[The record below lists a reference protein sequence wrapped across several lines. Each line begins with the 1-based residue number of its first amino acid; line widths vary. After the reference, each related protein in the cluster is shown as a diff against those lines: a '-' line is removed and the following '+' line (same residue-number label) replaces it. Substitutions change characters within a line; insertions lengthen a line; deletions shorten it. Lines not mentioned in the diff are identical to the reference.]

1 MAVAACRARWLPTK
15 SPISTGRTVCFS
27 PQFVDGTFY
36 TADELVAQHLLS
48 KRAESLGHQSV
59 GGEAGTL
66 ERLRGIGSRI
76 IFTHLNNSNPML
88 EPSSAASQEIREA
101 GAEIAYDGMELLL

>member
-1 MAVAACRARWLPTK
+1 M
-15 SPISTGRTVCFS
+15 
-27 PQFVDGTFY
+27 
-36 TADELVAQHLLS
+36 VAQHLLP

-59 GGEAGTL
+59 GGEGGTL
-66 ERLRGIGSRI
+66 ERLRGIGTRT

-88 EPSSAASQEIREA
+88 EPSSAAAREIREA